1 MKSQCL
7 KYSGAKL
14 HEKGILV
21 SIQDLPTHQYKN
33 VLFEIRPTE
42 SNGVFSV
49 CGKFMGVEMETI
61 EINIQVYKTI
71 SSQQDSLSIK
81 SIRNSKGCSCT
92 EKHCA

>member
-61 EINIQVYKTI
+61 EINIQVDMTKQQIVVFITI
-71 SSQQDSLSIK
+71 QFVHK
-81 SIRNSKGCSCT
+81 VNMKFKGF
-92 EKHCA
+92 AR

>member
-61 EINIQVYKTI
+61 EINIQVYMYNMTV
-71 SSQQDSLSIK
+71 SSQQYCLSIK
-81 SIRNSKGCSCT
+81 SI
-92 EKHCA
+92 

>member
-61 EINIQVYKTI
+61 EINIQVYMTV
-71 SSQQDSLSIK
+71 SSQQYSLSIK
-81 SIRNSKGCSCT
+81 SIWSSKGFQLYR
-92 EKHCA
+92 